1 MSVMH
6 FSNGNFMELSREKRA
21 FLEQN
26 IFKGKIIKQFQG
38 RGGLI
43 YIVERDC
50 IPKFVAY
57 KTTQEFEKEDI
68 STIKVGA
75 IENIEREAGNWFR
88 YSNHPLLIRPFSVTL
103 VNNFPI
109 ICMPYCNGD
118 LSAFTRSKQS
128 LTSVIILSLQIIKG
142 LIEASKA
149 GLKYHQDIKPDNI
162 LYIDLSEKYRNFP
175 PEDVEHYLR
184 YSVRIADF
192 GVANAYLN
200 GHPGG
205 TNVYKAPEQYD
216 IEMFPGCFEPDVFSV
231 GIIIAELF
239 QGYHPAIPAKDE
251 NERIRSWKGK
261 RLKRWALYGVRNY
274 KIAESENEAILI
286 RLIDEMLSPNPSLRP
301 SFESCYGVLSEILMK
316 SDPKSFEFFDTLISH
331 YDQISNVS
339 GIEGKLF
346 NLIKLSKIKSQLTPI
361 IDELSS
367 ELVIL
372 MSMDTYNTKQIMVI
386 YHYAK
391 ALYRISN
398 ANKIIEFHALII
410 SAFEIIVYFLLEHP
424 EEITSSQR
432 YPVMDNSTSIGSDF
446 ESSAEVFNESI
457 KILSFLG
464 YDENLNLLVRNS
476 PNKVI
481 KAFLIFGIAQ
491 DLRLNHHHS
500 EAYQKLSEL
509 RALIPIDSKFEEV
522 FAHWEKEIIFW
533 ESIQTHY

>member
-1 MSVMH
+1 M
-6 FSNGNFMELSREKRA
+6 
-21 FLEQN
+21 
-26 IFKGKIIKQFQG
+26 
-38 RGGLI
+38 
-43 YIVERDC
+43 
-50 IPKFVAY
+50 
-57 KTTQEFEKEDI
+57 
-68 STIKVGA
+68 
-75 IENIEREAGNWFR
+75 
-88 YSNHPLLIRPFSVTL
+88 
-103 VNNFPI
+103 
-109 ICMPYCNGD
+109 
-118 LSAFTRSKQS
+118 
-128 LTSVIILSLQIIKG
+128 QIIKG